1 MWKKIKTR
9 LTNPK
14 VITAIVSGVLMILV
28 NIGVIGEDLSAKVTD
43 ALNILL
49 GIGVTLG
56 VLGNPE
62 SHIEE

>member
-28 NIGVIGEDLSAKVTD
+28 NVGVIGEDLSTKVTD

>member
-14 VITAIVSGVLMILV
+14 VITAIVSGLLMILV
-28 NIGVIGEDLSAKVTD
+28 NVGVIGEDLSTKVTD